1 LSGTNGGAATGA
13 GIVDVAVSDAFCAA
27 SKPEYGARQAATA
40 KRASEPGSDET
51 VAFAMRSL
59 PPDVMPG
66 AIFRL
71 PASRTE
77 GM

>member
-1 LSGTNGGAATGA
+1 MVGA
-13 GIVDVAVSDAFCAA
+13 VVSEPSCSA

-59 PPDVMPG
+59 PSAVMPG